1 MMKSKWII
9 VAAALAL
16 MSCVREPEAV
26 EPATPSGVEGEKVSV
41 HFTMRGSE
49 PISPNT
55 KVLDDGGSLVNADLQ
70 NLYLAVFGSSGYLKE
85 YVKADLDTN
94 PDGSIKIGQ
103 ETVSV
108 QKQIIV
114 SDKTDPDY
122 GKYKI
127 ITVSHTVP
135 VYSFT
140 ARLTIAES
148 PRTVHLI
155 GNGPEFMPFGYDTAV
170 LPVRMSQLNQ
180 GLGEKAYW
188 QMIDLPNGIRPKRN
202 SKDNIIDKDGHEL
215 QDSDPNKK
223 FEFVIDPRD
232 EARFQNISL
241 IRNWAKIL
249 LYADPAEDSNFTPHS
264 LAVVNFPSRGAIV
277 PYSAQTGFIR
287 GYEELDFE
295 ELQNMKYPANL
306 PAGTTFDSS
315 MPKIDYFKKP
325 AIDPSTGESNFKDG
339 DRVALAYPD
348 KASLDAAENDAG
360 HAVYLYERPE
370 PTESVPPTYV
380 IVYGHYRNEENEVIS
395 EEVCDICGKTKKY
408 KDEGNYFYKVDLM
421 ETVHNLS
428 PSQDQEEFES
438 RYYPIYR
445 NFKYQI
451 KITQILSK
459 GYDTPEGASKSAG
472 SADVSADIT
481 TGHLS
486 EISDGVGRLHLTK
499 MSYNFIDENDH
510 PVEDLHVYYS
520 QAADGKPDLND
531 ENISVRLLD
540 AEDGGPDIIY
550 NLTKGDVEKD
560 KDASNY
566 GWRPIFFSTVA
577 PGKTIRS
584 QAIRITGIH
593 RDANGK
599 ATGRLYRDVVVTVQP
614 VQEMKVECDNKVID
628 ADKDENQVVTISIP
642 EGLVSSMFP
651 LEFYIEAQDLTL
663 TPTEEADNN
672 LPVRSGTS
680 IVDISGMEPAQAQQY
695 SKYVGK
701 TSFQFVK
708 TLTWEDYQNNEKT
721 TPYRDDH
728 DRQWRSFKCKFKTNC
743 DHNETTVWVAS
754 KYFDTA
760 HDDFSNRALGT
771 LSDGAIP
778 AEVPQEGNV
787 SIPFAFRV
795 QKDESG
801 NWPTLT
807 LTVRGLIND
816 RDKNITEGN
825 NVINTNDP
833 TVYTFTPSDNE
844 NKLYFRTTGTGGDIS
859 VQITA
864 RNYNT
869 LTIKPYRF
877 NKDKPSKSYGFLNG
891 IQFKMTGNGNDAGFW
906 SNVAFGRVQRE
917 SNSKTTGRGVIF
929 GYYEDPDYPNKPTPI
944 RITDATD
951 EHKYLTTSAN
961 SNNSGLYLSTHG
973 GSPSSFANYVAVKER
988 DSSGDATYHE
998 INMSTNGSPNT
1009 PVAIQLHAV
1018 GYVTETFINQ
1028 RLTAQKTRI
1037 HSYYVTTDNINAWS
1051 SVDASSKILTL
1062 TPQVSSSS
1070 VDESYFTVTI
1080 QAIGENTPAPMVVA
1094 KKGIYLGVD
1103 PQNVDNV
1110 LGGTYRLTMK
1120 SGDIDI
1126 QGSSDDWKNQRFFF
1140 SGFNIPKD
1148 NLPKKVTPTEGHQY
1162 FKYDGNATFY
1172 SWVAFKDDTEYKPI
1186 FDPTTTTTKSIEFEV
1201 GTDHSMLI
1209 SGFSYKAVSDYFM
1222 GN

>member
-135 VYSFT
+135 VYSYT
-140 ARLTIAES
+140 ASLTIAES

-188 QMIDLPNGIRPKRN
+188 QMIDLPNGIRPLRN
-202 SKDNIIDKDGHEL
+202 SKDNIVDKYGHEL
-215 QDSDPNKK
+215 QDPDTV
-223 FEFVIDPRD
+223 FDGFVLDPRD

-287 GYEELDFE
+287 GYEELDFD
-295 ELQNMKYPANL
+295 ELQDMKYPANL

-315 MPKIDYFKKP
+315 MPDIDEFKKP
-325 AIDPSTGESNFKDG
+325 VIDPSSGESNFKDG
-339 DRVALAYPD
+339 DRVAQAYLD

-370 PTESVPPTYV
+370 PTESIPPTYV
-380 IVYGHYRNEENEVIS
+380 IVYGHYRNEGNEVIS
-395 EEVCDICGKTKKY
+395 EEACDICGKTKKY

-499 MSYNFIDENDH
+499 MSYNFIDENDEAH

-520 QAADGKPDLND
+520 QAADGLPDLED
-531 ENISVRLLD
+531 KNISVKLLD

-550 NLTKGDVEKD
+550 NLKKGAAEDDE
-560 KDASNY
+560 DASNY
-566 GWRPIFFSTVA
+566 GWRPIYFSTVA

-708 TLTWEDYQNNEKT
+708 TLTWEDYQDNEKT

-816 RDKNITEGN
+816 RDKNIEKGH
-825 NVINTNDP
+825 NVVNTNDP
-833 TVYTFTPSDNE
+833 TVYTFTPSDNW
-844 NKLYFRTTGTGGDIS
+844 NTLYFRTTGTGGDIS

-869 LTIKPYRF
+869 ITIKPYRF
-877 NKDKPSKSYGFLNG
+877 NRGIENSRAYGFLSG
-891 IQFKMTGNGNDAGFW
+891 MQDPLDKKGSTW
-906 SNVAFGRVQRE
+906 SNVAFGCIQQYKNGGT
-917 SNSKTTGRGVIF
+917 SDGRTVFF
-929 GYYEDPDYPNKPTPI
+929 GYYDDPDYLDKPTPI
-944 RITDATD
+944 KITDASGKELAAKNGGNT
-951 EHKYLTTSAN
+951 
-961 SNNSGLYLSTHG
+961 SGLYAHDPNSYA
-973 GSPSSFANYVAVKER
+973 SYRAVAARSSVVGA
-988 DSSGDATYHE
+988 DATYHE
-998 INMSTNGSPNT
+998 VRLATNGAYNNQ
-1009 PVAIQLHAV
+1009 PVVVKLSAI
-1018 GYVTETFINQ
+1018 GYVTETFRAP
-1028 RLTAQKTRI
+1028 RLGLNTRI
-1037 HSYYVTTDNINAWS
+1037 NSYYVDGNRIKAWYNTETMT
-1051 SVDASSKILTL
+1051 I
-1062 TPQVSSSS
+1062 VS
-1070 VDESYFTVTI
+1070 D
-1080 QAIGENTPAPMVVA
+1080 
-1094 KKGIYLGVD
+1094 
-1103 PQNVDNV
+1103 
-1110 LGGTYRLTMK
+1110 K
-1120 SGDIDI
+1120 SGDYDEAYFTMKIEPVAENGVTPPAPI
-1126 QGSSDDWKNQRFFF
+1126 VTTEGVTLGSDGTTVKGGRYRITVRSGDMGIPNAVYQCRNQRFFACF
-1140 SGFNIPKD
+1140 FNIPD
-1148 NLPKKVTPTEGHQY
+1148 SNLPKSVIPQEGHDY
-1162 FKYDGNATFY
+1162 YKYGGSNKLYAWMAFTDEETQNYVPNKSPLDPSTY
-1172 SWVAFKDDTEYKPI
+1172 SKTIDFV
-1186 FDPTTTTTKSIEFEV
+1186 V
-1201 GTDHSMLI
+1201 GTDHAMKI
-1209 SGFSYKAVSDYFM
+1209 VGFQYKAVSEY
-1222 GN
+1222 

>member
-1 MMKSKWII
+1 
-9 VAAALAL
+9 
-16 MSCVREPEAV
+16 
-26 EPATPSGVEGEKVSV
+26 
-41 HFTMRGSE
+41 MRGSE
-49 PISPNT
+49 PISTST
-55 KVLDDGGSLVNADLQ
+55 KVLDDGGSWENADLQ

-85 YVKADLDTN
+85 YVKANLDTN
-94 PDGSIKIGQ
+94 LDGSIKIGQ
-103 ETVSV
+103 ET
-108 QKQIIV
+108 
-114 SDKTDPDY
+114 
-122 GKYKI
+122 
-127 ITVSHTVP
+127 ITVPKTIINPDTGEYQEIMVNHTVP
-135 VYSFT
+135 VYSYT
-140 ARLTIAES
+140 ASLTIAES

-188 QMIDLPNGIRPKRN
+188 QMIDLPDGIRPLRN
-202 SKDNIIDKDGHEL
+202 SKDNIVDKYGHEL
-215 QDSDPNKK
+215 QDPDTV
-223 FEFVIDPRD
+223 FDGFVLDPRD

-287 GYEELDFE
+287 GYEELDFD

-315 MPKIDYFKKP
+315 MPDIDEFKKP
-325 AIDPSTGESNFKDG
+325 VTDPSTGESNFKDG

-380 IVYGHYRNEENEVIS
+380 IVYGHYRNEGNEVIS

-428 PSQDQEEFES
+428 PTHDQEEFES

-499 MSYNFIDENDH
+499 MSYNFIDENDEDH

-520 QAADGKPDLND
+520 QAADGSPDLND
-531 ENISVRLLD
+531 DNISARLLT
-540 AEDGGPDIIY
+540 AEDGGSDIIY
-550 NLTKGDVEKD
+550 GLRLGEVED
-560 KDASNY
+560 DEEASNY
-566 GWRPIFFSTVA
+566 GWRPIYFSTVA

-584 QAIRITGIH
+584 QAIRITGTH

-708 TLTWEDYQNNEKT
+708 TLTWEDYQDNQKT
-721 TPYRDDH
+721 TPYKDDH

-754 KYFDTA
+754 KYFYTE

-816 RDKNITEGN
+816 RDKNIEEGH
-825 NVINTNDP
+825 NVVNTNDP

-844 NKLYFRTTGTGGDIS
+844 NTLYFRTTGNGGDIS

-869 LTIKPYRF
+869 ITIKPYRF
-877 NKDKPSKSYGFLNG
+877 NKDRPSKSYGFLNAV
-891 IQFKMTGNGNDAGFW
+891 QYNMSSDNAGFW
-906 SNVAFGRVQRE
+906 SNVAFGRVQRQG
-917 SNSKTTGRGVIF
+917 NGNKKTGRGVIF
-929 GYYEDPDYPNKPTPI
+929 GYYEDPTYPNKPTPVK
-944 RITDATD
+944 ITDTSNPPVP
-951 EHKYLTTSAN
+951 LTTTAGGN
-961 SNNSGLYLSTHG
+961 SSGLYLSTYG
-973 GSPSSFANYVAVKER
+973 GSPSSFANYVAVQSR
-988 DSSGDATYHE
+988 SHSADADATYHE
-998 INMSTNGSPNT
+998 VNMSTHQSPIA
-1009 PVAIQLHAV
+1009 PVSVKLSAV
-1018 GYVTETFINQ
+1018 GYVTEVFTSPRI
-1028 RLTAQKTRI
+1028 TANVTRI
-1037 HSYYVTTDNINAWS
+1037 HSYYVTTDKLNAWS
-1051 SVDASSKILTL
+1051 SVDANKVLTL
-1062 TPQVSSSS
+1062 KPQGTSSGF
-1070 VDESYFTVTI
+1070 DESYFTLTI
-1080 QAIGENTPAPMVVA
+1080 APLDENTPAPKVVSQ
-1094 KKGIYLGVD
+1094 KGIYLGVD
-1103 PQNVDNV
+1103 TEDVII
-1110 LGGTYRLTMK
+1110 GGRYRLTIT
-1120 SGDIDI
+1120 SGNIDFTGI
-1126 QGSSDDWKNQRFFF
+1126 AGALAECKNQRFFYL
-1140 SGFNIPKD
+1140 GFNIPKA

-1162 FKYDGNATFY
+1162 FKYDGNPIFY
-1172 SWVAFKDDTEYKPI
+1172 CWEAFKDDTEYEPTFTPI
-1186 FDPTTTTTKSIEFEV
+1186 TTTMSIEFEV

-1209 SGFSYKAVSDYFM
+1209 SGFLYKAISDY
-1222 GN
+1222 NLN